1 MRIIIAAALL
11 LAAAAPVHADTLLVG
26 NKVEHTLSFVDL
38 TSGKEV
44 ARRETGRAPHELA
57 VSPDGR
63 TAVAVSYREQGF
75 AGDTLHLFDVA
86 TAAKRSVITLPG
98 HKGLHGLKW
107 IGKGRH
113 LIVTSEVTRNV
124 AVVDIAAGKLVA
136 SVPTAQDGSHM
147 VAVSNDG
154 RRAFVANIGS
164 GSFSAIDLTRN
175 VKLRDVA
182 VGAGAEAIALSP
194 DGRQLWVG
202 ANDARKV
209 VLFDTRSLARIAEF
223 ATDGVPIRVEFSPN
237 GRFVAISEPDR
248 DRVTIVDAR
257 TRKPVATVDLGKAG
271 YKAPVT
277 MLFSPD
283 GKRLWVAA
291 TGSAAVAEI
300 DTARWIIVRKFA
312 AGQGAD
318 GLAFSRVDVRP
329 AD

>member
-1 MRIIIAAALL
+1 MRVMIAALL
-11 LAAAAPVHADTLLVG
+11 VAAAAPVHADTLLVG

-38 TSGKEV
+38 KSGKEV

-75 AGDTLHLFDVA
+75 TGDTLHVFDIASA
-86 TAAKRSVITLPG
+86 TKSSVITLPG

-107 IGKGRH
+107 VGKGRH

-124 AVVDIAAGKLVA
+124 AVVDIDARNLVA
-136 SVPTAQDGSHM
+136 SIPTAQDGSHM

-154 RRAFVANIGS
+154 RRAYVANIGS

-175 VKLRDVA
+175 AKLRDVA

-209 VLFDTRSLARIAEF
+209 VLFKTGSLDKLGEF

-237 GRFVAISEPDR
+237 GRLVAISEPDR

-257 TRKPVATVDLGKAG
+257 TRERVAAIDLGKVG

-283 GKRLWVAA
+283 GRRLWVAA

-300 DTARWIIVRKFA
+300 DTSGWTIARKFA

-318 GLAFSRVDVRP
+318 GLAFSQVDVRP